1 MILHVMKYAGI
12 ETDFMVGAQLEG
24 FDVMVRLSETAKYMV
39 IEGDEYLTSPI
50 DRVPKFHKYHP
61 HIAVISG
68 IGWDH
73 VNVFPTFD
81 SYLEQFRIYV
91 DTIENGGCLIYDDND
106 AEAKKIAANA
116 KVPTYG
122 YDIHKYITDGESSYL
137 LFNDKR
143 IKVQVFGEHNMK
155 NINAAYHV
163 CKQIGID
170 DVTFYQAISSF
181 KGASRRLELL
191 FENKSKN
198 NMVFRDFA
206 HAPSKVLAT
215 VKALREQYSERFL
228 MIVFE
233 LHTYSSLS
241 EVFIDH
247 YRNCLDN
254 CDKAV
259 VFYDPHAVSIKKLDM
274 MTDERIV
281 EGFARKDIKVVH
293 SKAELLDVLNDVQK
307 ENIVGGFMSSGD
319 FNGLTADDLREIF

>member
-1 MILHVMKYAGI
+1 
-12 ETDFMVGAQLEG
+12 
-24 FDVMVRLSETAKYMV
+24 MV

-91 DTIENGGCLIYDDND
+91 DTIEEGGCLIFDKND
-106 AEAKKIAANA
+106 IEAKKIADTA

-122 YDIHKYITDGESSYL
+122 YDIHQYQGDGENTYL
-137 LFNDKR
+137 VYGNNK
-143 IKVQVFGEHNMK
+143 IKVQIFGEHNMK
-155 NINAAYHV
+155 NINAAYNV
-163 CKQIGID
+163 CKQLGVSD
-170 DVTFYQAISSF
+170 EVFYEAISTF
-181 KGASRRLELL
+181 KGASRRLELM
-191 FENKSKN
+191 FENKEKN
-198 NMVFRDFA
+198 NLVFRDFA

-215 VKALREQYSERFL
+215 VKALREQYSERYL
-228 MIVFE
+228 LVVFE

-247 YRNCLDN
+247 YKHCLDN
-254 CDKAV
+254 CDKAI
-259 VFYDPHAVSIKKLDM
+259 VFYDPHAVAIKKLELM
-274 MTDERIV
+274 SDERII
-281 EGFARKDIKVVH
+281 EGFARTDIQVVH
-293 SKAELLDVLNDVQK
+293 SKVELMSVLESITK

-319 FNGLTADDLREIF
+319 FNGLTKEDLVMLF

>member
-1 MILHVMKYAGI
+1 MY
-12 ETDFMVGAQLEG
+12 
-24 FDVMVRLSETAKYMV
+24 
-39 IEGDEYLTSPI
+39 
-50 DRVPKFHKYHP
+50 
-61 HIAVISG
+61 
-68 IGWDH
+68 
-73 VNVFPTFD
+73 VNKSV
-81 SYLEQFRIYV
+81 
-91 DTIENGGCLIYDDND
+91 
-106 AEAKKIAANA
+106 
-116 KVPTYG
+116 
-122 YDIHKYITDGESSYL
+122 
-137 LFNDKR
+137 
-143 IKVQVFGEHNMK
+143 
-155 NINAAYHV
+155 
-163 CKQIGID
+163 
-170 DVTFYQAISSF
+170 
-181 KGASRRLELL
+181 GASRRLELL

-319 FNGLTADDLREIF
+319 FNGLTADDLRKIF